1 MCDKVFKY
9 VQANGSVTV
18 KTISEMLLMSKSEV
32 ESVCEFFVANG
43 LFAKREVKVRPFKKV
58 SYYFLEQRRL
68 G

>member
-9 VQANGSVTV
+9 VQANGSVTA
-18 KTISEMLLMSKSEV
+18 KKISEMLLLSKSEV
-32 ESVCEFFVANG
+32 ENICEFFVANG
-43 LFAKREVKVRPFKKV
+43 LFAKRVVRVRPFKKI

>member
-1 MCDKVFKY
+1 MCDKIFKY

-18 KTISEMLLMSKSEV
+18 KTISEKLLLSKSEV
-32 ESVCEFFVANG
+32 ENACEFFVANG
-43 LFAKREVKVRPFKKV
+43 LFAKRVVRVRPFKKI